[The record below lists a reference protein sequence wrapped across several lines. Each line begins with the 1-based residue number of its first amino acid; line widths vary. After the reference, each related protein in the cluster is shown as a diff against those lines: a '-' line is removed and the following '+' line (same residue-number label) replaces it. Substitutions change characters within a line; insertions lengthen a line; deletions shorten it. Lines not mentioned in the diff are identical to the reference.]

1 MNFIHPLLSSKYG
14 CWVSLPSKKLFA
26 TKIDA
31 VKYASQT
38 GQSVYFYYHDH
49 IWDNFDKTL
58 LGKVPLTTLYKER
71 AQQLRDK
78 YDHLVLHYSGGADS
92 HNILHTFLTNNIKLD
107 EICVKWPKPLRDGKF
122 YTPNNKDTSAKNAV
136 SEWDFAIKPTLDW
149 LASNRPDIKITII
162 DYASNLTQQLTS
174 VEHIE
179 TRILSMP
186 ISRGGIASLAW
197 WVDPTIE
204 ENISHKSIPNTGHI
218 FGVDKPILLLK
229 DNNVC
234 VQFMDVV
241 FDTALMPVANS
252 EGRVEGFYWT
262 PDFPILAL
270 EQAYQT
276 ALFIKQNKEFLSLI
290 ETSSTLTAADIL
302 KRFEDQGNLQKK
314 ILYND
319 SWDLNTFQVDKP
331 NVARSDWYFWLFENQ
346 ELVSLRNNWAQASN
360 NLLQG
365 VDQQLLLTTAVD
377 QLSIPFIKPA
387 RTKPFPILALNS
399 D

>member
-1 MNFIHPLLSSKYG
+1 MNVVHPLLTSKYG

-26 TKIDA
+26 SKLDA

-49 IWDNFDKTL
+49 IWNSFDKTL
-58 LGKVPLTTLYKER
+58 LGKIPLITLYKER

-122 YTPNNKDTSAKNAV
+122 YTPNNKDISAKNAV

-162 DYASNLTQQLTS
+162 DYASDLTENLTS

-179 TRILSMP
+179 SKILSMN
-186 ISRGGIASLAW
+186 INRGGFATLTMWINP
-197 WVDPTIE
+197 VT
-204 ENISHKSIPNTGHI
+204 ENIISQKKMSNIGHI
-218 FGVDKPILLLK
+218 FGIDKPILTLK
-229 DNNVC
+229 DNIIC

-241 FDTALMPVANS
+241 FDMLLMPEAHS

-276 ALFIKQNKEFLSLI
+276 ALVIKQNKEFLSLI

-314 ILYND
+314 ILYKD

-346 ELVSLRNNWAQASN
+346 ELASLRNNWVQASN

-365 VDQQLLLTTAVD
+365 VDQQLLLTTSVN
-377 QLSIPFIKPA
+377 QLSIPFIKPV
-387 RTKPFPILALNS
+387 RTKPFPILSLDS
-399 D
+399 